1 MQVSHELPLNLLNK
15 SYLWNDYDYCLPHLI
30 DKHTAYKEYFIR
42 ARRHGRFIICDNGL
56 FEGVTHT
63 EKDLIEKINLIK
75 PDIFIVPDEWND
87 TALTHRNAKYWMNVI
102 KEQLPKETELMVVM
116 QGHTLG
122 DFMNLYNQCIAL
134 GYTHFA
140 FNHSSIYYQH
150 DGYHLNPL
158 VNQMMNR
165 IYIISRLYKEKIIKD
180 SHYVHLLGASLPQE
194 FLYYNDPK
202 YAFIKSVDTSNPV
215 IVGALG
221 QFYKEYGLL
230 TKPKNKIE
238 EFMEREFS
246 KKEIE
251 VIQSNINKFK
261 SFIK

>member
-15 SYLWNDYDYCLPHLI
+15 SYSWNDYDYCLPHLI
-30 DKHTAYKEYFIR
+30 DKHTAYKEYFTR
-42 ARRHGRFIICDNGL
+42 ARNHGRFIICDNGL

-87 TALTHRNAKYWMNVI
+87 TAITHRNAKYWMNTL
-102 KEQLPKETELMVVM
+102 KSQLPKETELMIVM
-116 QGHTLG
+116 QGHSLG
-122 DFMNLYNQCIAL
+122 DFMNLYNQSIAL

-150 DGYHLNPL
+150 DGYHPNHL

-165 IYIISRLYKEKIIKD
+165 IYVISRLYKEGIIKD
-180 SHYVHLLGASLPQE
+180 SHYIHLLGASLPQE

-221 QFYKEYGLL
+221 QFYEEYGLL

-238 EFMEREFS
+238 EFMEKEFS

>member
-1 MQVSHELPLNLLNK
+1 MQVSHELPLNLLDK

-30 DKHTAYKEYFIR
+30 DKHTAYKEYFIK
-42 ARRHGRFIICDNGL
+42 AKQHGRFIIMDNGL

-87 TALTHRNAKYWMNVI
+87 TAITHRNAKYWMNTLRA
-102 KEQLPKETELMVVM
+102 QLPEKTELMVVM

-134 GYTHFA
+134 GYTYFA
-140 FNHSSIYYQH
+140 FNHSSVVYQSIFRH
-150 DGYHLNPL
+150 PNHL
-158 VNQMMNR
+158 VNQMLGRTYMITN
-165 IYIISRLYKEKIIKD
+165 LKHDGVIKD
-180 SHYVHLLGASLPQE
+180 SHYIHLLGASLPQE
-194 FLYYNDPK
+194 FLSYNDPK

-221 QFYKEYGLL
+221 QFYEEYGLL

>member
-1 MQVSHELPLNLLNK
+1 
-15 SYLWNDYDYCLPHLI
+15 
-30 DKHTAYKEYFIR
+30 
-42 ARRHGRFIICDNGL
+42 
-56 FEGVTHT
+56 
-63 EKDLIEKINLIK
+63 
-75 PDIFIVPDEWND
+75 
-87 TALTHRNAKYWMNVI
+87 
-102 KEQLPKETELMVVM
+102 MVVM

-150 DGYHLNPL
+150 DGYHPNPL
-158 VNQMMNR
+158 VNQMINR
-165 IYIISRLYKEKIIKD
+165 IYVISRLYKEKIIKD

-221 QFYKEYGLL
+221 QFYEEYGLL

-238 EFMEREFS
+238 EFMEKEFS

>member
-1 MQVSHELPLNLLNK
+1 MQISHELPINLLDK
-15 SYLWNDYDYCLPHLI
+15 SYLWNDYEYCLPHLI
-30 DKHTAYKEYFIR
+30 DKHTAYKEHFTR
-42 ARRHGRFIICDNGL
+42 ARQHGRFIIMDNGL

-63 EKDLIEKINLIK
+63 ENDLIEKINLIK

-87 TALTHRNAKYWMNVI
+87 TAITYRNAKYWMNTLRA
-102 KEQLPKETELMVVM
+102 QLPKETELMVVM

-122 DFMNLYNQCIAL
+122 DFMNLYNQSAAL

-140 FNHSSIYYQH
+140 FNHSSQYYQN
-150 DGYHLNPL
+150 DGYHPNHL

-165 IYIISRLYKEKIIKD
+165 IYVISRLYKEGIIKD
-180 SHYVHLLGASLPQE
+180 NHYIHLLGASLPQE

-221 QFYKEYGLL
+221 QFYEEYGLL

-238 EFMEREFS
+238 DFMEREFNER
-246 KKEIE
+246 EIK
-251 VIQSNINKFK
+251 VIQNNINKFK
-261 SFIK
+261 SFTK